1 MRDRSFDP
9 RRLNVQAFVRDAGT
23 LEGEWPL
30 GSFERLSTSLSASPK
45 DASRV
50 ASWSASGSER
60 VVAGS
65 AAQPWL
71 QLSTR
76 LEVTLQCQRCLQPMT
91 GLLHIERRFRFA
103 ADEAEAL
110 RLDEETDDDVLV
122 MSREFD
128 LHELVEDELILALP
142 IVPRHDACPEPL
154 QVTDS
159 SAAAGAED
167 VRPNPFAVLARLK
180 EGGKPN

>member
-1 MRDRSFDP
+1 MRDRSSDP
-9 RRLNVQAFVRDAGT
+9 RRLNVQAFARDARA
-23 LEGEWPL
+23 LEGEWQL
-30 GSFERLSTSLSASPK
+30 GSFERLATSLMPSPK
-45 DASRV
+45 DADRV

-60 VVAGS
+60 TVVGS
-65 AAQPWL
+65 PAQPWL
-71 QLSTR
+71 QLTAR

-91 GLLHIERRFRFA
+91 GQLHIERKFRFA

-110 RLDEETDDDVLV
+110 RLDEETEDDVLV

-142 IVPRHDACPEPL
+142 IVPRHECCPEPL
-154 QVTDS
+154 RGADA
-159 SAAAGAED
+159 SAPARAED